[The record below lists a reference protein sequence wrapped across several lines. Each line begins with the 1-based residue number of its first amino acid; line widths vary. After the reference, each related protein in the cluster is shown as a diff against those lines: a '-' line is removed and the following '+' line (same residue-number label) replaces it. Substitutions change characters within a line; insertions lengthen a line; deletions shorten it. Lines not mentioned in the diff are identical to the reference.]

1 MNEHQQH
8 PCRLPGRPAVT
19 PSVLIYHCPP
29 RRRFSLVVFS
39 KRSKSTQSK
48 PRLFNIVSAINN
60 ISPSSFVNVTLSPL
74 LSYTQGICLASSPVC
89 TLTCS
94 CPADESSWP
103 RTSRVGKLHLIALVL
118 CFSPHLFLNEEELLK
133 HTAASSFILLL
144 MTAALMFRSY
154 LQSAFTLWSLVCD

>member
-1 MNEHQQH
+1 MSEHQQH

-19 PSVLIYHCPP
+19 PSVFIYHCPP
-29 RRRFSLVVFS
+29 RRRFSPVVFS

-94 CPADESSWP
+94 CPAGGSSWP
-103 RTSRVGKLHLIALVL
+103 WTSLNQETSFDCTCV
-118 CFSPHLFLNEEELLK
+118 FSHLFLNEEEGELLK
-133 HTAASSFILLL
+133 HTATSSFILIL
-144 MTAALMFRSY
+144 MTTALMFRIY
-154 LQSAFTLWSLVCD
+154 LQSAFTVCNLVCD

>member
-74 LSYTQGICLASSPVC
+74 LSYTRGICLASSPVC

-94 CPADESSWP
+94 CPADGSSWP

-118 CFSPHLFLNEEELLK
+118 CPPPPPICFLMK
-133 HTAASSFILLL
+133 RKGSF
-144 MTAALMFRSY
+144 
-154 LQSAFTLWSLVCD
+154 